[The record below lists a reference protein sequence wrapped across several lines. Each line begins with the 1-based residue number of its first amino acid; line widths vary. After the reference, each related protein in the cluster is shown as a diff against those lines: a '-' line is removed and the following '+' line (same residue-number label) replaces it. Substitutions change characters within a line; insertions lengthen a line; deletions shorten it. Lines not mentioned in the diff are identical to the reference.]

1 MLYSAAAGTT
11 YRRNIMAKIK
21 AYYLQ
26 SKKTGRKRNTPV
38 MATSAKAAKAKSR
51 RPSGSDAKVYAVRT
65 PKAGET
71 RGGKWSRVRA
81 DGKSPAKSRLGKGRG
96 FGPKRK

>member
-1 MLYSAAAGTT
+1 
-11 YRRNIMAKIK
+11 MAKLK

-38 MATSAKAAKAKSR
+38 YAASAKAAKAKSR

-65 PKAGET
+65 PKKGET
-71 RGGKWSRVRA
+71 RSGKWVRTRA
-81 DGKSPAKSRLGKGRG
+81 DGKSPAKSRLGRGRG

>member
-1 MLYSAAAGTT
+1 
-11 YRRNIMAKIK
+11 MAKMK
-21 AYYLQ
+21 AYYLK
-26 SKKTGRKRNTPV
+26 SKSTGRKRNTAV
-38 MATSAKAAKAKSR
+38 FATSAKAAKAKSR
-51 RPSGSDAKVYAVRT
+51 RPSGSDAVVYAVRT

-96 FGPKRK
+96 YGPKRK

>member
-1 MLYSAAAGTT
+1 
-11 YRRNIMAKIK
+11 MAKMK
-21 AYYLQ
+21 AYYLK
-26 SKKTGRKRNTPV
+26 SKSTGKKRNTAV
-38 MATSAKAAKAKSR
+38 FATSAKAAKAKSR
-51 RPSGSDAKVYAVRT
+51 RPSGSDAVVYAVRT